1 MFLSEPSLWAQSIF
15 QRAKLGDVRR
25 TKRLVQLAAQLA
37 AHTGQ
42 SIVQSLS
49 SSADIEAAY
58 RFVRNEHISP
68 A

>member
-15 QRAKLGDVRR
+15 QRAQLGDVRR

-49 SSADIEAAY
+49 SSADI
-58 RFVRNEHISP
+58 
-68 A
+68 

>member
-49 SSADIEAAY
+49 CTVGGSTCSSY
-58 RFVRNEHISP
+58 RTIYRAIS
-68 A
+68 